1 MNEKISFLHALIRN
15 YISEKS
21 TTYLNSPTKLFVRL
35 DYLGAQKWNCS
46 SRKRFNPV
54 YKKYLVL
61 NYALM
66 FQEAKNMFIKA
77 LDAYVQ
83 KCQELTS
90 EIGKEKVAKP
100 DNSSDTD
107 NKKFQEN
114 EENSEANEL
123 EQMINSFT
131 TLLREF
137 ADNLE
142 TI

>member
-1 MNEKISFLHALIRN
+1 M
-15 YISEKS
+15 
-21 TTYLNSPTKLFVRL
+21 
-35 DYLGAQKWNCS
+35 
-46 SRKRFNPV
+46 
-54 YKKYLVL
+54 YKNLVL

-90 EIGKEKVAKP
+90 EIGKEKLAKP

-107 NKKFQEN
+107 NKKFREN
-114 EENSEANEL
+114 EEKSEENEL
-123 EQMINSFT
+123 EQMINNFT

-142 TI
+142 AL